1 MNNEGHGND
10 LQKIIAQGF
19 DELKHIHGES
29 FDPQKVNL
37 AELERITGLSRSRL
51 RTLKKKGFDMA
62 GTSARSMP
70 QKPTVLDG
78 YTGII
83 DDLLS
88 QGVSNSS
95 VCFDRLKEV
104 GYTGGL
110 TTIKTYISRHRY
122 LLPPKRHSVS
132 PQGNRGRRYVTDPGE
147 VFQMDWGFVD
157 VEDATGQ
164 KWRCACFAM
173 VCHHCGMRYLEF
185 FPNARQEN
193 LFIGMIH
200 GFAYMGIPKVILTDN
215 MASVSNKRDT
225 AGRPVFNGNYDEFQ
239 QMLGIE
245 TVLCKP
251 RHPWTKG
258 AVERLVRFMKD
269 NFIQGRTF
277 INVTDLNIQAIIW
290 CHKENSRLQK
300 GLGFVPAKEHATEP
314 MLTLPDDKSLLLPYL
329 APERSIGMD
338 GFVYYEGRRYGVP
351 FSYRG
356 KKVRV
361 LRDKDELE
369 ILNPETYEILES
381 HAVDWSYKPHYSPF
395 QFEPAQP
402 EEQPTMPVEATIA
415 IADSQDDDWFRRYD
429 F

>member
-1 MNNEGHGND
+1 MEKD
-10 LQKIIAQGF
+10 KDALVIIAEAYEKMKEEGCATYR
-19 DELKHIHGES
+19 EGK
-29 FDPQKVNL
+29 PNL
-37 AELERITGLSRSRL
+37 AELSRRTGYSRKVVERLYSNGFKERPHGNSGSKGSHLITPFLEEEAKRL
-51 RTLKKKGFDMA
+51 LA
-62 GTSARSMP
+62 S
-70 QKPTVLDG
+70 
-78 YTGII
+78 
-83 DDLLS
+83 
-88 QGVSNSS
+88 GVSNSS
-95 VCFDRLKEV
+95 VVFSRLRDK
-104 GYTGGL
+104 GYEGGL
-110 TTIKTYISRHRY
+110 TTVKGFISANSALIPSGRQ
-122 LLPPKRHSVS
+122 LVQK
-132 PQGNRGRRYVTDPGE
+132 PQGKVRRYQSAAGE
-147 VFQMDWGFVD
+147 MFQMDWGFVD

-164 KWRCACFAM
+164 KWRCAM